1 MSANGELLVIAIFLV
16 ALGAGGIPSSSAY
29 AEEDCL
35 AAPSGRSPSG
45 SQWHYRTD
53 HLKQRKCWHLRAQGE
68 VGETGTATATR
79 PAAERPQNPPDHL
92 EAQKLQTV
100 PEATAGLR
108 GSTAPASTQDGGA
121 GRPATLPWPDP
132 PSPAAP
138 SNTAWPDPPSPTHA
152 GNVVWPDP
160 PAPIP
165 ADKAEGPKAPM
176 FDRSI
181 GGGVGSVKQVA
192 AEMAATSYSKM
203 SIGVLLLC
211 ASGLVLAG
219 ILVRRWV
226 IITLGRLPRTDLAQS
241 ARRRRHASSGR
252 TANVAPDDE
261 TRRALRKLL
270 QVLERQ
276 AVRT

>member
-1 MSANGELLVIAIFLV
+1 MSVNGELLVIAISIV
-16 ALGAGGIPSSSAY
+16 ALGAAGILSSSAH

-35 AAPSGRSPSG
+35 AAPSGRPPPG

-68 VGETGTATATR
+68 EGETGAATATR
-79 PAAERPQNPPDHL
+79 PGAERPPNPPAHL
-92 EAQKLQTV
+92 EDQKLQTV

-108 GSTAPASTQDGGA
+108 GSTAPASIQDGGA
-121 GRPATLPWPDP
+121 GPPATLPWPDP
-132 PSPAAP
+132 PSPAAAD
-138 SNTAWPDPPSPTHA
+138 NTAWPDPPSPTHA
-152 GNVVWPDP
+152 SNVVWPDP
-160 PAPIP
+160 PAPIL
-165 ADKAEGPKAPM
+165 ADKAKELKAPM
-176 FDRSI
+176 LDRNS
-181 GGGVGSVKQVA
+181 GGDVGSVKQVA

-211 ASGLVLAG
+211 AIGLVIAG

-226 IITLGRLPRTDLAQS
+226 IITLGRRPSTDLAQR
-241 ARRRRHASSGR
+241 APRRRHTGAGW
-252 TANVAPDDE
+252 TANVADDE
-261 TRRALRKLL
+261 TRRALQKLL

>member
-1 MSANGELLVIAIFLV
+1 MSANSELLVIAISIV
-16 ALGAGGIPSSSAY
+16 ALSAAGIPYGSAH

-35 AAPSGRSPSG
+35 AAPSGRPPPG

-53 HLKQRKCWHLRAQGE
+53 HLQERKCWHLRAQGE
-68 VGETGTATATR
+68 RGETGTAIATR

-92 EAQKLQTV
+92 EDQKLQTI
-100 PEATAGLR
+100 PEAAAGLR
-108 GSTAPASTQDGGA
+108 GSTAPTSIQDGGA

-138 SNTAWPDPPSPTHA
+138 DNTAWPDPPSPTHA

-165 ADKAEGPKAPM
+165 ADKAKGPEAPM
-176 FDRSI
+176 LDRNS
-181 GGGVGSVKQVA
+181 GGDVGSVKQVA

-203 SIGVLLLC
+203 SLGVLLLC
-211 ASGLVLAG
+211 ASGLVIAG

-226 IITLGRLPRTDLAQS
+226 IITLGRRPKTDLAQR
-241 ARRRRHASSGR
+241 APRRRHTGSGR
-252 TANVAPDDE
+252 TANDASDDE
-261 TRRALRKLL
+261 TRRTLQKLL